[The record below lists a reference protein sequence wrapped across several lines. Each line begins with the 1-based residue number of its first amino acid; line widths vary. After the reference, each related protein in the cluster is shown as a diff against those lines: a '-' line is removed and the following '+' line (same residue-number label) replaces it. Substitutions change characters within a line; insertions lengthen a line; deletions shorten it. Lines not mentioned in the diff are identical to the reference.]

1 MKAALFY
8 GGSDIRVESVP
19 DPVPGPGEVLVAPH
33 ATGICGSDLHGYH
46 RTPAVPRPPRIAGHE
61 LAGVVRAVGADV
73 AGFAVGDRVVCEPT
87 ISCNRCSECLS
98 GNYNLCS
105 TGLIHIGSPHRP
117 GAFAE
122 LLAVPEQV
130 VYRLPDSVSFEAG
143 ALIEVY
149 AVAVHA
155 CGVTPVA
162 PGDCVAVIGS
172 GPVGL
177 TIAQVA
183 AAAGA
188 RVIVLGKPDAALQVA
203 ARAAGCRTVNVDT
216 EDAVEAVGEW
226 SGGRFCNVVF
236 EAVGG
241 AHTPLDQACRIAG
254 YRGASAWWAAP
265 PRRCSSAAV
274 RRACANCRS
283 PGHSAM
289 AGAATGRA
297 SSRSPSTCS
306 PTARWTPRRLSPT
319 PSRSTR
325 SARRSGPPT
334 GAMRSARSRWSST
347 RRLNCSRPRA

>member
-19 DPVPGPGEVLVAPH
+19 DPVPGPGEVLVAPL

-46 RTPAVPRPPRIAGHE
+46 STPAVPRPPRIAGHE
-61 LAGVVRAVGADV
+61 LAGVVRAVGTDV

-254 YRGASAWWAAP
+254 YRGRICMVGGATAPMQLSRGEARMRELSIAWSFCYGRRRDGAREFQVAIDLLADGKVDPAPLITHTFPLDEIGEAFRAAD
-265 PRRCSSAAV
+265 
-274 RRACANCRS
+274 
-283 PGHSAM
+283 
-289 AGAATGRA
+289 GRDA
-297 SSRSPSTCS
+297 FGSVKVVVYPQ
-306 PTARWTPRRLSPT
+306 A
-319 PSRSTR
+319 
-325 SARRSGPPT
+325 
-334 GAMRSARSRWSST
+334 
-347 RRLNCSRPRA
+347 